1 MGFLA
6 PTLKGGHLVLTFIT
20 SFIFPCLGGMKS
32 DIITCIYGEGGVL
45 KGQPT

>member
-20 SFIFPCLGGMKS
+20 SFIFPSLGGTKS
-32 DIITCIYGEGGVL
+32 DIVTCIYRGEVL